1 MPLKAPRRHHARAP
15 KHKHTQNYLQA
26 YWPYLPMLAII
37 GVGLLFGGVRSGSEK
52 GILAYA
58 TEMSSSSLLSQ
69 TNAQRAN
76 NGKAGLKINQQLTTA
91 AQAKAND
98 MIARN
103 YWSHNTPDGQQPWVF
118 VNNAGYK
125 YSKAGE
131 NLAYGFATS
140 ADTVI
145 GWMNSPTHKAN
156 LLDSAFSEV
165 GFGIANGSNYNQ
177 SGPETVVVA
186 MYGQPQV
193 LASSSPSTSTSPTK
207 KAAPST
213 ITAKPAEVAQPTP
226 NPETSSKTSP
236 NTENPA
242 STTNTA
248 SAEIT
253 RAHIVTKGK
262 TPWLISVVVTLTGFS
277 VLLLLLRH
285 AAGFRKIVRA
295 SESIML
301 KHPVI
306 DIMLVVVIMLGYVLS
321 STSGFI
327 K

>member
-37 GVGLLFGGVRSGSEK
+37 GIGLMFGGSRPSSGNK

-58 TEMSSSSLLSQ
+58 TEMSSSALLSS
-69 TNAQRAN
+69 TNAQRSS
-76 NGKAGLKINQQLTTA
+76 NGKSSLKINQQLTTA
-91 AQAKAND
+91 AQTKADD

-118 VNNAGYK
+118 VSNAGYK
-125 YSKAGE
+125 YTKAGE

-156 LLDSAFSEV
+156 LLDDAFTEV
-165 GFGIANGSNYNQ
+165 GFGITNGSNYNQ

-193 LASSSPSTSTSPTK
+193 LSSATPSTATSTRLGTFPGY
-207 KAAPST
+207 
-213 ITAKPAEVAQPTP
+213 
-226 NPETSSKTSP
+226 
-236 NTENPA
+236 
-242 STTNTA
+242 
-248 SAEIT
+248 SA
-253 RAHIVTKGK
+253 RRC
-262 TPWLISVVVTLTGFS
+262 P
-277 VLLLLLRH
+277 
-285 AAGFRKIVRA
+285 
-295 SESIML
+295 
-301 KHPVI
+301 
-306 DIMLVVVIMLGYVLS
+306 
-321 STSGFI
+321 
-327 K
+327 